1 MHLPSGP
8 FTLIGNPV
16 NTPSERAP
24 VNVLL
29 YILCIAAGSRSRA
42 QEPNITEAVQDENL
56 PFWGHAMLAGAL
68 GAFCWSHS

>member
-29 YILCIAAGSRSRA
+29 HICIAAGSRSRA

-56 PFWGHAMLAGAL
+56 PF
-68 GAFCWSHS
+68 